1 MRKIPKPDA
10 ATLKALLPYG
20 MIGLLATKLGQAY
33 RLATGADIIDRLM
46 NTVMVLGRVMEH
58 PLPSLHPFD
67 LLVGMCC
74 GVLLWLAVYYRKKN
88 AKKFRHGAEYG
99 TARWGDQKDIAPF
112 INDDFAQ
119 NILLTDTERLTLGQI
134 ADPEKRNVNL
144 NVLVLGG
151 SGSGK
156 TRYHIKPNL
165 LQMNASYVCSDPK
178 GTVVE
183 EVGQVLIQKGHYKL
197 KILNTID
204 FSASMH
210 YNPFHYL
217 HSETDILSLVTVI
230 MANTQSKEKSGDD
243 FWQQA
248 TALLLQALI
257 AYIYYEAPE
266 EEKNFAMLL
275 DMLNACECREGD
287 ENFKSPVDLLFD
299 KLAKREPDH
308 FAVKQYTKFRQ
319 AAGKTLKSI
328 LISCSAAL
336 APFDIQ
342 EVRDMMAYDEM
353 ELEKLGDEKIALFCI
368 VSDVDPT
375 FNFLSAMLYSQMF
388 NVLCDRA
395 LKVYHGRLPVH
406 VTCLFDEFANQKI
419 PNWEHLVS
427 VIRSRN
433 ISAHIVL
440 QTYSQ
445 LKGMYKDNAETIAG
459 CCSTML
465 FLGGKEESSL
475 KMVSTMLGKETI
487 DAMNTSDT
495 RGSQRSYGLNYQK
508 LGKELM
514 SVDELAVMPSSR
526 CIMQLQGV
534 RPFYSKK
541 YDLTKHPMYRY
552 APLQAVPRGR
562 IGCGRCGQHDP
573 HRPCAGRDPK
583 ESGKA
588 QDSAGKPDRPA
599 ARSTRGGKASL
610 CTGAGIDR
618 QDQPSECA
626 ASGAPH
632 G

>member
-1 MRKIPKPDA
+1 MRKISKPDA

-33 RLATGADIIDRLM
+33 RLATGTDIIDRLM
-46 NTVMVLGRVMEH
+46 NTVIVLGRVMEH

-74 GVLLWLAVYYRKKN
+74 GVLLWLTVYYRKKN

-99 TARWGDQKDIAPF
+99 TARWGNQKDIAPF

-230 MANTQSKEKSGDD
+230 MANTQSKEKGGDD

-514 SVDELAVMPSSR
+514 SVDELAVMPSSK

-552 APLQAVPRGR
+552 TADANKKYTLNVKQYLSRRLRLQPDETYEVYDLGEAAGEAV
-562 IGCGRCGQHDP
+562 
-573 HRPCAGRDPK
+573 
-583 ESGKA
+583 
-588 QDSAGKPDRPA
+588 
-599 ARSTRGGKASL
+599 
-610 CTGAGIDR
+610 
-618 QDQPSECA
+618 
-626 ASGAPH
+626 
-632 G
+632 

>member
-1 MRKIPKPDA
+1 MRKISKPDA

-20 MIGLLATKLGQAY
+20 MIGLLTTKLGQAY

-74 GVLLWLAVYYRKKN
+74 GVLLWLTVYYRKKN

-99 TARWGDQKDIAPF
+99 TARWGNQKDIAPF

-119 NILLTDTERLTLGQI
+119 NILLTDSERLTLGQI

-144 NVLVLGG
+144 NVLVLGGSG

-183 EVGQVLIQKGHYKL
+183 EVGQVLIKKGHYKL

-230 MANTQSKEKSGDD
+230 MANTQSKEKGGDD

-541 YDLTKHPMYRY
+541 YDLTQHPMYRY
-552 APLQAVPRGR
+552 TADANKKYTLNVKQYLSHRLRLQPDETYEVYDLGVAADEAV
-562 IGCGRCGQHDP
+562 
-573 HRPCAGRDPK
+573 
-583 ESGKA
+583 
-588 QDSAGKPDRPA
+588 
-599 ARSTRGGKASL
+599 
-610 CTGAGIDR
+610 
-618 QDQPSECA
+618 
-626 ASGAPH
+626 
-632 G
+632 

>member
-1 MRKIPKPDA
+1 MRNISKPDTA
-10 ATLKALLPYG
+10 AIKALLPYG

-33 RLATGADIIDRLM
+33 RLATGADIIDRLL
-46 NTVMVLGRVMEH
+46 NTVMALGRVMEN

-67 LLVGMCC
+67 LLVGVCC
-74 GVLLWLAVYYRKKN
+74 GALLWLTVYYRKKN

-99 TARWGDQKDIAPF
+99 TARWGNQKDIAPF
-112 INDDFAQ
+112 INEDFAQ
-119 NILLTDTERLTLGQI
+119 NILLTNTERLTLGQI

-183 EVGQVLIQKGHYKL
+183 EVGQVLLKKGCYKL

-275 DMLNACECREGD
+275 DMLNACECREDD

-342 EVRDMMAYDEM
+342 AVRETMAYDEM

-541 YDLTKHPMYRY
+541 YDLTQHPMYPYTADANKKYTLNVKQYLSRRLL
-552 APLQAVPRGR
+552 LQPDETYEVYDLGDAADEAV
-562 IGCGRCGQHDP
+562 
-573 HRPCAGRDPK
+573 
-583 ESGKA
+583 
-588 QDSAGKPDRPA
+588 
-599 ARSTRGGKASL
+599 
-610 CTGAGIDR
+610 
-618 QDQPSECA
+618 
-626 ASGAPH
+626 
-632 G
+632 

>member
-1 MRKIPKPDA
+1 MRKISKPDA

-20 MIGLLATKLGQAY
+20 MIGLLTTKLGQAY

-74 GVLLWLAVYYRKKN
+74 GVLLWLTVYYRKKN

-99 TARWGDQKDIAPF
+99 TARWGNQKDIAPF

-119 NILLTDTERLTLGQI
+119 NILLTDSERLTLGQI

-183 EVGQVLIQKGHYKL
+183 EVGQVLIKKGHYKL

-230 MANTQSKEKSGDD
+230 MANTQSKEKGGDD

-495 RGSQRSYGLNYQK
+495 RGSQRSYAKTRDIYLQYRKLPAAKKAAFASAHEDELMLHRAAKQAFEEYGEKKLPAIKDLQAEYK
-508 LGKELM
+508 ELLGKKRVAYAEYRPLKQQAQELENVKKN
-514 SVDELAVMPSSR
+514 VDSLLQIDAAQQEREAEKSR
-526 CIMQLQGV
+526 SEQ
-534 RPFYSKK
+534 S
-541 YDLTKHPMYRY
+541 
-552 APLQAVPRGR
+552 QAR
-562 IGCGRCGQHDP
+562 
-573 HRPCAGRDPK
+573 
-583 ESGKA
+583 
-588 QDSAGKPDRPA
+588 
-599 ARSTRGGKASL
+599 
-610 CTGAGIDR
+610 
-618 QDQPSECA
+618 
-626 ASGAPH
+626 
-632 G
+632 

>member
-1 MRKIPKPDA
+1 
-10 ATLKALLPYG
+10 
-20 MIGLLATKLGQAY
+20 
-33 RLATGADIIDRLM
+33 
-46 NTVMVLGRVMEH
+46 
-58 PLPSLHPFD
+58 
-67 LLVGMCC
+67 
-74 GVLLWLAVYYRKKN
+74 
-88 AKKFRHGAEYG
+88 
-99 TARWGDQKDIAPF
+99 
-112 INDDFAQ
+112 
-119 NILLTDTERLTLGQI
+119 
-134 ADPEKRNVNL
+134 
-144 NVLVLGG
+144 
-151 SGSGK
+151 
-156 TRYHIKPNL
+156 
-165 LQMNASYVCSDPK
+165 
-178 GTVVE
+178 
-183 EVGQVLIQKGHYKL
+183 
-197 KILNTID
+197 
-204 FSASMH
+204 
-210 YNPFHYL
+210 
-217 HSETDILSLVTVI
+217 
-230 MANTQSKEKSGDD
+230 
-243 FWQQA
+243 
-248 TALLLQALI
+248 
-257 AYIYYEAPE
+257 
-266 EEKNFAMLL
+266 
-275 DMLNACECREGD
+275 
-287 ENFKSPVDLLFD
+287 
-299 KLAKREPDH
+299 
-308 FAVKQYTKFRQ
+308 
-319 AAGKTLKSI
+319 
-328 LISCSAAL
+328 
-336 APFDIQ
+336 
-342 EVRDMMAYDEM
+342 MMAYDEM

-552 APLQAVPRGR
+552 TADANKKYTLNVKQYLSRRLRLQPEETYEVYDLGDAADEAV
-562 IGCGRCGQHDP
+562 
-573 HRPCAGRDPK
+573 
-583 ESGKA
+583 
-588 QDSAGKPDRPA
+588 
-599 ARSTRGGKASL
+599 
-610 CTGAGIDR
+610 
-618 QDQPSECA
+618 
-626 ASGAPH
+626 
-632 G
+632 

>member
-1 MRKIPKPDA
+1 MRKIKKPDA

-46 NTVMVLGRVMEH
+46 NTVVVLGRVMEN

-74 GVLLWLAVYYRKKN
+74 GVLLWLTVYYRKKN

-99 TARWGDQKDIAPF
+99 TARWGNQKDIAPF

-230 MANTQSKEKSGDD
+230 MANTQSKEKGGDD

-541 YDLTKHPMYRY
+541 YDLTQHPMYRY
-552 APLQAVPRGR
+552 TADTNKKYTLNVKQYLSHRLRLQ
-562 IGCGRCGQHDP
+562 
-573 HRPCAGRDPK
+573 
-583 ESGKA
+583 
-588 QDSAGKPDRPA
+588 PDETYEVYDLGEA
-599 ARSTRGGKASL
+599 A
-610 CTGAGIDR
+610 D
-618 QDQPSECA
+618 EA
-626 ASGAPH
+626 A
-632 G
+632 

>member
-1 MRKIPKPDA
+1 MRKIPTPDA

-74 GVLLWLAVYYRKKN
+74 GVLLWLTVYYRKKN

-99 TARWGDQKDIAPF
+99 TARWGNQKDIAPF

-119 NILLTDTERLTLGQI
+119 NILLTDSERLTLGQI

-230 MANTQSKEKSGDD
+230 MANTQSKEKGGDD

-319 AAGKTLKSI
+319 AAGDI
-328 LISCSAAL
+328 CS
-336 APFDIQ
+336 
-342 EVRDMMAYDEM
+342 
-353 ELEKLGDEKIALFCI
+353 K
-368 VSDVDPT
+368 
-375 FNFLSAMLYSQMF
+375 
-388 NVLCDRA
+388 
-395 LKVYHGRLPVH
+395 
-406 VTCLFDEFANQKI
+406 
-419 PNWEHLVS
+419 
-427 VIRSRN
+427 
-433 ISAHIVL
+433 
-440 QTYSQ
+440 
-445 LKGMYKDNAETIAG
+445 
-459 CCSTML
+459 
-465 FLGGKEESSL
+465 
-475 KMVSTMLGKETI
+475 
-487 DAMNTSDT
+487 
-495 RGSQRSYGLNYQK
+495 
-508 LGKELM
+508 
-514 SVDELAVMPSSR
+514 
-526 CIMQLQGV
+526 
-534 RPFYSKK
+534 
-541 YDLTKHPMYRY
+541 
-552 APLQAVPRGR
+552 
-562 IGCGRCGQHDP
+562 
-573 HRPCAGRDPK
+573 
-583 ESGKA
+583 
-588 QDSAGKPDRPA
+588 
-599 ARSTRGGKASL
+599 
-610 CTGAGIDR
+610 
-618 QDQPSECA
+618 
-626 ASGAPH
+626 
-632 G
+632 

>member
-1 MRKIPKPDA
+1 MRKISKPDA

-46 NTVMVLGRVMEH
+46 NTVIVLGRVMEH

-74 GVLLWLAVYYRKKN
+74 GVLLWLTVYYRKKN

-99 TARWGDQKDIAPF
+99 TARWGNQKDIAPF

-230 MANTQSKEKSGDD
+230 MANTQSKEKGGDD

-514 SVDELAVMPSSR
+514 SVDELAVMPSSK

-552 APLQAVPRGR
+552 TADANKKYTLNVKHYLSRRLRLQPDETYEVYDLGEAAGEAV
-562 IGCGRCGQHDP
+562 
-573 HRPCAGRDPK
+573 
-583 ESGKA
+583 
-588 QDSAGKPDRPA
+588 
-599 ARSTRGGKASL
+599 
-610 CTGAGIDR
+610 
-618 QDQPSECA
+618 
-626 ASGAPH
+626 
-632 G
+632 

>member
-1 MRKIPKPDA
+1 MRKIAKPDA

-46 NTVMVLGRVMEH
+46 NTVMVLRRVMEH

-74 GVLLWLAVYYRKKN
+74 GVLLWLTVYYRKKN

-99 TARWGDQKDIAPF
+99 TARWGNQKDIAPF

-230 MANTQSKEKSGDD
+230 MANTQSKEKGGDD

-433 ISAHIVL
+433 IVL

-552 APLQAVPRGR
+552 TADANKKYTLNVKQYLSHRLRLQPDETYEVYDLGEAADEAV
-562 IGCGRCGQHDP
+562 
-573 HRPCAGRDPK
+573 
-583 ESGKA
+583 
-588 QDSAGKPDRPA
+588 
-599 ARSTRGGKASL
+599 
-610 CTGAGIDR
+610 
-618 QDQPSECA
+618 
-626 ASGAPH
+626 
-632 G
+632 

>member
-10 ATLKALLPYG
+10 AAIKALLPYG
-20 MIGLLATKLGQAY
+20 MISLLATKLGQAY
-33 RLATGADIIDRLM
+33 RLSSGADIIDRLL
-46 NTVMVLGRVMEH
+46 NTVMVLGRVMEN
-58 PLPSLHPFD
+58 PLPSLPPFD
-67 LLVGMCC
+67 LLVGVCC
-74 GVLLWLAVYYRKKN
+74 GALLWLTVYYRKKH

-99 TARWGDQKDIAPF
+99 TARWGNQKDIAPF
-112 INDDFAQ
+112 INEDFAQ
-119 NILLTDTERLTLGQI
+119 NILLTNTERLTLGQI

-183 EVGQVLIQKGHYKL
+183 EVGQVLLKKGHYKL

-275 DMLNACECREGD
+275 DMLNACECREDD

-299 KLAKREPDH
+299 NLAKREPDH

-342 EVRDMMAYDEM
+342 EVRDTMAYDEM

-514 SVDELAVMPSSR
+514 SVDELAVMPSSK

-541 YDLTKHPMYRY
+541 YDLTQHPMYRWTADANKKY
-552 APLQAVPRGR
+552 TLNVKQYLSRRLRLQPDETYEVYDLGDTADEAV
-562 IGCGRCGQHDP
+562 
-573 HRPCAGRDPK
+573 
-583 ESGKA
+583 
-588 QDSAGKPDRPA
+588 
-599 ARSTRGGKASL
+599 
-610 CTGAGIDR
+610 
-618 QDQPSECA
+618 
-626 ASGAPH
+626 
-632 G
+632 